1 MLAVDHD
8 NAAGARAEAVRA
20 SEGAA
25 AMVVDESTGIIESR
39 LSRIE
44 DRISTLEDRGSSLED
59 GNASGPSPPPP
70 PPAPPPTKSVQ
81 KPRLYSEQFSSFQ
94 GKRLRKLSDA
104 QTSEITG
111 LARSGVS
118 WLGFISEFQREHNV
132 QVNWNQNKA
141 GTFHLAAKWLPP
153 RQDRFAANDKAI
165 YSAYAK
171 IQAELAPSSAP
182 PPVQVTQNF
191 NAPVTAHAISG
202 NVSGNVAVAV
212 DDSSAWHGL
221 EQAAQQ
227 QAEESV
233 AVRCLLTPLLSPF
246 LSS

>member
-1 MLAVDHD
+1 
-8 NAAGARAEAVRA
+8 
-20 SEGAA
+20 
-25 AMVVDESTGIIESR
+25 
-39 LSRIE
+39 
-44 DRISTLEDRGSSLED
+44 
-59 GNASGPSPPPP
+59 
-70 PPAPPPTKSVQ
+70 
-81 KPRLYSEQFSSFQ
+81 LYSEQVNSFQ
-94 GKRLRKLSDA
+94 GKGVRKLSDA

-111 LARSGVS
+111 LARSGVP

-132 QVNWNQNKA
+132 QVNWNPAERKA
-141 GTFHLAAKWLPP
+141 STFHLAAKWLPP
-153 RQDRFAANDKAI
+153 RQDRFACNDKAI

-212 DDSSAWHGL
+212 DDSSAWRGL